1 MQEYESERWRIIS
14 SKVGNGST
22 ALACK
27 EKAEELAAGAP
38 ATAPA
43 PAPAPAAGPSEE
55 ANP

>member
-38 ATAPA
+38 A